1 MDPEAARVVWWAI
14 LAGGF
19 LGGVARILLSTRIEL
34 PYVAREELTG
44 RLIVVPG
51 VAGDLVLGP
60 IAALVLAGA
69 GASTFDVQTG
79 FDPRGFWG
87 PFTASIAAGLASAH
101 ILHVVSESTLAE
113 VESAIETEISIRL
126 DEPAARGDTR

>member
-1 MDPEAARVVWWAI
+1 METEAARVVWWAI

-19 LGGVARILLSTRIEL
+19 LGGLARILLSARIEL

-44 RLIVVPG
+44 RLVVVPG

-69 GASTFDVQTG
+69 GASTFDVTSG

-101 ILHVVSESTLAE
+101 ILHVVSEANISDVA
-113 VESAIETEISIRL
+113 SAIETEISIRL
-126 DEPAARGDTR
+126 GEPAAKGDMP